1 MEPIPYLKT
10 EGELPVLRK
19 PMFIA
24 AFRGWNDAGE
34 AATLAVRHL
43 IESWSAT
50 QFAAIDPEE
59 FYDFTVA
66 RPMIRISEEGQRDLR
81 WPPNEFYYHQHPD
94 AEYDIVLFVGTEPH
108 LKWRTFCNTALS
120 LFQQLDGSR
129 LLTLGALVAATTH
142 RRPPPVTGFSTE
154 EELRGRLEGM
164 TISRARY
171 EGPTGIVGTL
181 HDAWRRSGA
190 AAASLWA
197 GLPPY
202 LGDAQNA
209 RGALALL
216 EALDRIFGL
225 VPDLAPLAEASRKL
239 EEQIDEALA
248 DNLQMRAYLVEL
260 EKRIDSGLVE
270 AATPDLPPAGDLI
283 GELEA
288 FLRQQRRE

>member
-1 MEPIPYLKT
+1 MDYLQLD
-10 EGELPVLRK
+10 GEMPALRK

-50 QFAAIDPEE
+50 PFASIDAEE
-59 FYDFTVA
+59 FFDFTVA
-66 RPMIRISEEGQRDLR
+66 RPMIFINEDGQRDLQ
-81 WPPNEFYYHQHPD
+81 WPPNRFYYHQHPD
-94 AEYDIVLFVGTEPH
+94 AEHDVVLFVGTEPH
-108 LKWRTFCNTALS
+108 LKWRTFCETALG
-120 LFQQLDGSR
+120 LFQRLDGSR
-129 LLTLGALVAATTH
+129 LMTLGALVAATTH
-142 RRPPPVTGFSTE
+142 RRAPPVTGFSTE

-181 HDAWRRSGA
+181 HDAWRRAGLP
-190 AAASLWA
+190 AASLWA

-216 EALDRIFGL
+216 EALDRLFAF
-225 VPDLAPLAEASRKL
+225 VPDLTALLEASRKL

-248 DNLQMRAYLVEL
+248 NNLQMRAYLAEL
-260 EKRIDSGLVE
+260 EKRIDSGVVE

-288 FLRQQRRE
+288 FLRQQRQG

>member
-1 MEPIPYLKT
+1 MDYLQLD
-10 EGELPVLRK
+10 GELPALRK

-43 IESWSAT
+43 IESWSA
-50 QFAAIDPEE
+50 QEFASIDPEE
-59 FYDFTVA
+59 FFDFTVS
-66 RPMIRISEEGQRDLR
+66 RPMIRITEEGQRDLV
-81 WPPNEFYYHQHPD
+81 WPQNRLYYHQRPD
-94 AEYDIVLFVGTEPH
+94 ADFDIVLVVGTEPH
-108 LKWRTFCNTALS
+108 LKWRTFCETL
-120 LFQQLDGSR
+120 LGLYQQLGGSR
-129 LLTLGALVAATTH
+129 LMTLGALVAATTH

-181 HDAWRRSGA
+181 HDAWRRAGQP
-190 AAASLWA
+190 AASLWA

-202 LGDAQNA
+202 LGDAQNS

-216 EALDRIFGL
+216 EALDRLFAF
-225 VPDLAPLAEASRKL
+225 VPDLSPLAEASRKL

-248 DNLQMRAYLVEL
+248 ENIQMRAYLVEL
-260 EKRIDSGLVE
+260 EKRIDSGVIE

-288 FLRQQRRE
+288 FLKQQRQG

>member
-1 MEPIPYLKT
+1 MDYLQT
-10 EGELPVLRK
+10 EGELPSLRK

-43 IESWSAT
+43 IETWSAKPL
-50 QFAAIDPEE
+50 AVIDPEE
-59 FYDFTVA
+59 FFDFTVA
-66 RPMIRISEEGQRDLR
+66 RPMIRITEEGQRDLV
-81 WPPNEFYYHQHPD
+81 WPQNRLFYHPRPD
-94 AEYDIVLFVGTEPH
+94 ADSDVVLFVGTEPH
-108 LKWRTFCNTALS
+108 LKWRTFCDTVRD
-120 LFQQLDGSR
+120 LFQRLDGSR

-142 RRPPPVTGFSTE
+142 RRAPPVTGFSTE
-154 EELRGRLEGM
+154 EALRGRLEGM

-181 HDAWRRSGA
+181 HDTWRRAGLS
-190 AAASLWA
+190 AASLWA

-202 LGDAQNA
+202 LGDATNA

-216 EALDRIFGL
+216 EAVDHVFGF
-225 VPDLAPLAEASRKL
+225 VPDLTELAEESRKL

-248 DNLQMRAYLVEL
+248 ENVQMRAYLAEL
-260 EKRIDSGLVE
+260 EKRIDSGVAE
-270 AATPDLPPAGDLI
+270 AGTPDLPPAGDLI

-288 FLRQQRRE
+288 YLRRQRLG

>member
-1 MEPIPYLKT
+1 MDTILID
-10 EGELPVLRK
+10 ELPQLRK

-43 IESWSAT
+43 IESWSAKP
-50 QFAAIDPEE
+50 FASIDAEE
-59 FYDFTVA
+59 FFDFTVA
-66 RPMIRISEEGQRDLR
+66 RPMIFINEDGQRDLQ
-81 WPPNEFYYHQHPD
+81 WPPNRFYYHQHAD
-94 AEYDIVLFVGTEPH
+94 AEHDVVLFVGTEPH

-120 LFQQLDGSR
+120 LFQRLDGSR

-142 RRPPPVTGFSTE
+142 RRPPPVTCFSTE

-181 HDAWRRSGA
+181 HDAWRRAGLP
-190 AAASLWA
+190 AASIWA

-216 EALDRIFGL
+216 EALDRLFGF
-225 VPDLAPLAEASRKL
+225 VPDLTPLLEASKKL

-248 DNLQMRAYLVEL
+248 ENLQMRAYLVEL
-260 EKRIDSGLVE
+260 GKRIDSGVSE
-270 AATPDLPPAGDLI
+270 AATPNLSPGDDLI

-288 FLRQQRRE
+288 YLRQQRQG